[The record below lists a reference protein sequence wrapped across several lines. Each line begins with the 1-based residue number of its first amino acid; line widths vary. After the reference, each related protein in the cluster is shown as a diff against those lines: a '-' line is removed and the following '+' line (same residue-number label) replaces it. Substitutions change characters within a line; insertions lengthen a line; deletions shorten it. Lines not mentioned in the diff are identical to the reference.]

1 MTKNIKVKEK
11 GTNSIRK
18 LDRRIAFTSRVKR
31 NLIEQHKKIQEQE
44 ENQTSDDVNATN
56 YATNKVI
63 RTSDRGTR
71 ESAYVITDVSK
82 TTYKKLKMKLAEN
95 KLKKDDEANNQG
107 EIVDNFNNPIRKNN
121 SCKSNEINNS
131 ETNSRQKRLN
141 KIKTRDLEEEKT
153 KISLIS
159 EKYQTEKLVKDK
171 QDYKNIK
178 QHSTKDIGI
187 KENNKLLKIKTRE
200 KIHDNLKLNNF
211 NNSNTFNPGDLMK
224 KTKIQELNQ
233 KTGRIKEI
241 TKKTG
246 RIIVNLGKKIAKRT
260 KRNRN
265 VDSFWRWIRC
275 TYNYGYSFNGRN
287 VWICFWI
294 FIF

>member
-1 MTKNIKVKEK
+1 MPKDIKVKEK
-11 GTNSIRK
+11 DTNSIRK
-18 LDRRIAFTSRVKR
+18 LDRRIAYTSRVKR

-95 KLKKDDEANNQG
+95 KSKKDDEVNNQG

-121 SCKSNEINNS
+121 SCKSNEINNP
-131 ETNSRQKRLN
+131 EANSRQKRLN

-159 EKYQTEKLVKDK
+159 KKYQTEKYGLNVED
-171 QDYKNIK
+171 
-178 QHSTKDIGI
+178 
-187 KENNKLLKIKTRE
+187 LL
-200 KIHDNLKLNNF
+200 
-211 NNSNTFNPGDLMK
+211 
-224 KTKIQELNQ
+224 Q
-233 KTGRIKEI
+233 
-241 TKKTG
+241 
-246 RIIVNLGKKIAKRT
+246 
-260 KRNRN
+260 
-265 VDSFWRWIRC
+265 
-275 TYNYGYSFNGRN
+275 
-287 VWICFWI
+287 
-294 FIF
+294 